1 MPPIDYDISLWA
13 LSWMSIA
20 IHSSGNSF
28 SQCLPRVQQ
37 HFTKVFPSP
46 RFQRR
51 LCKSPSRNNH
61 SRFFCCV
68 DNTVADIPPSRSNA
82 RIPLYDALTASNL
95 GTAYRIRRSYW
106 KRKNENMKTIWMKT
120 RNIKAKWIQ
129 LQTSPARPFIRYY
142 FHGEWRYFCLLITSA
157 RIFFWWFISRLF
169 RVLSFSES
177 TGKIC
182 TSFHECREIESSL
195 AHDDFHS
202 KTGVLRLFAARL
214 KLCFCWIIKAC
225 DIFSFRCKNSSE
237 PLTPKQFWRNPFQH
251 EGKLPKESD
260 PLCESFS

>member
-13 LSWMSIA
+13 LTWMSIA

-68 DNTVADIPPSRSNA
+68 DNTVADIPRSRSNA
-82 RIPLYDALTASNL
+82 RTPLYDAPTASNL
-95 GTAYRIRRSYW
+95 GTAYRIRRTYW
-106 KRKNENMKTIWMKT
+106 KRKSENMKTIWMKI

-129 LQTSPARPFIRYY
+129 LQTSPARLSIRYY
-142 FHGEWRYFCLLITSA
+142 FHGEWRYFCLLITSSED
-157 RIFFWWFISRLF
+157 IFLMIRLEIVSSFIFLRKHGENMHELPRMSRDWKKRSRSWRLSSEERSSQTVCCEIFVGSSRLAIPF
-169 RVLSFSES
+169 RSN
-177 TGKIC
+177 
-182 TSFHECREIESSL
+182 
-195 AHDDFHS
+195 
-202 KTGVLRLFAARL
+202 
-214 KLCFCWIIKAC
+214 
-225 DIFSFRCKNSSE
+225 CKNSSE

-251 EGKLPKESD
+251 EGKLPNESD
-260 PLCESFS
+260 PLCEGFS